1 MDYKELNLKKGDL
14 LTAAHMAHIE
24 EGIDAVT
31 AEVANMKIAKI
42 VLRNDSTENWA
53 AVAETAILLKGEPAI
68 EFTDEGIVK
77 LKIGDGATPWK
88 TLPYFAADNEDIVI
102 PENIQ
107 EQMEALTALVET
119 FDTRISN
126 TETDVETA
134 ILTAESTV
142 KMVEELQKEFA
153 AFLEN

>member
-1 MDYKELNLKKGDL
+1 MDYIELNLKKGDL
-14 LTAAHMAHIE
+14 LTAAHMTHIE

-42 VLRNDSTENWA
+42 VLRNDSADNWA
-53 AVAETAILLKGEPAI
+53 TVAETAILLKGEPAI
-68 EFTDEGIVK
+68 EFTNEGAVK
-77 LKIGDGATPWK
+77 LKIGDGITPWK
-88 TLPYFAADNEDIVI
+88 TLPYFPTNNEV
-102 PENIQ
+102 PENLQ

-126 TETDVETA
+126 TEIDVETA
-134 ILTAESTV
+134 ILTSESTA

-153 AFLEN
+153 AFLEK

>member
-1 MDYKELNLKKGDL
+1 MDYIELNLKKGDL

-24 EGIDAVT
+24 EGIDAIT
-31 AEVANMKIAKI
+31 SEVANMKIAKI

-53 AVAETAILLKGEPAI
+53 TVAETAILLKGEPAI
-68 EFTDEGIVK
+68 EFTNEGIVK
-77 LKIGDGATPWK
+77 LKIGDGITPWK
-88 TLPYFAADNEDIVI
+88 ALPYFPTDNKV
-102 PENIQ
+102 PENLQ
-107 EQMEALTALVET
+107 EQMEALTSLVET

-126 TETDVETA
+126 TEIDVETA
-134 ILTAESTV
+134 ILTSESTV